1 MEEKEE
7 ILFEQVRELK
17 RRDQQNREN
26 TATILG
32 EKRYLSEPL
41 SADDARRKMA
51 SMTRRNFLIG
61 GAAAAFGVL
70 GWRWMSEETKT
81 SLLRSTLEFNERVS
95 QTFYKPTRLAPE
107 FSGDD
112 VTAPRVNGD
121 AGMTGEFDPATWK
134 LAVGGVG
141 ASELSLTIEDI
152 KALPRTD
159 MIVEFKCIEG
169 WSMIAHYAGA
179 RFSDFA
185 AKYAST
191 NRSPYVA
198 MTTPDNG
205 YYVGWDTE
213 SIMHPQ
219 TLLCY
224 EMNGRPLTLPHGA
237 PIRLASPTKYGIKQI
252 KRIGRIEFT
261 DVRPRDF
268 WAENGYD
275 WYAGL

>member
-1 MEEKEE
+1 MEDKTQV
-7 ILFEQVRELK
+7 LVEQVREL
-17 RRDQQNREN
+17 RGRDESDREN
-26 TATILG
+26 TATILR

-41 SADDARRKMA
+41 SADEARRKMA
-51 SMTRRNFLIG
+51 SMSRRNFLIG
-61 GAAAAFGVL
+61 GAAAAFGIL

-81 SLLRSTLEFNERVS
+81 SLLRGTLEFNERVA

-107 FSGDD
+107 FTGDE

-121 AGMTGEFDPATWK
+121 AGMQGEFDPAAWT

-141 ASELSLTIEDI
+141 ANDLTLSIEDI

-185 AKYAST
+185 AKYAPGNSS
-191 NRSPYVA
+191 RYIS
-198 MTTPDNG
+198 MTTPDSG
-205 YYVGWDTE
+205 YYVGWDIE

-237 PIRLASPTKYGIKQI
+237 PLRLASPTKYGIKQI

-261 DVRPRDF
+261 NERPRDF